1 MFPVLGSRRKQLAG
15 RLSGGEQQMLSFAR
29 VLVVTPK
36 LVIADEV
43 SLGLAPLVVDEVYEG
58 IEAMLELGV
67 SVLLI
72 DQFVRRALTF
82 ATQCYIMRR
91 GEVMWQG
98 PTDAA
103 AAEAI
108 GLYLGHHDESE
119 PAVADVI
126 ATDAAELSHGASAGP
141 VVRN

>member
-1 MFPVLGSRRKQLAG
+1 MFPILGSRRKQLAG

-29 VLVVTPK
+29 ILVVTPK

-43 SLGLAPLVVDEVYEG
+43 SLGLAPLIVDEVYQG
-58 IEAMLELGV
+58 IEVMLELGV

-72 DQFVRRALTF
+72 EQFVRRALTF
-82 ATQCYIMRR
+82 ATHCYIMRR

-103 AAEAI
+103 ASEAI
-108 GLYLGHHDESE
+108 GLYLGHHDD
-119 PAVADVI
+119 ADT
-126 ATDAAELSHGASAGP
+126 AMPTDAELI
-141 VVRN
+141 